1 MEPYAAPECALH
13 SGRPAEGGTCSR
25 CGCYMCRECVSPP
38 PLPQLCRTCGALVS
52 ASIDDGWMRA
62 SRALLWAIGTCY
74 LLIGTA
80 TAALML
86 VAAPAASSDVES
98 MIMVGVITVVCVPVA
113 GANFAAAVG
122 LRRRKKWAWIAAL
135 VLAALYATSIC
146 LPFGAVIGY
155 ALLRGDVRRQF
166 GF

>member
-1 MEPYAAPECALH
+1 
-13 SGRPAEGGTCSR
+13 
-25 CGCYMCRECVSPP
+25 
-38 PLPQLCRTCGALVS
+38 
-52 ASIDDGWMRA
+52 
-62 SRALLWAIGTCY
+62 
-74 LLIGTA
+74 
-80 TAALML
+80 ML